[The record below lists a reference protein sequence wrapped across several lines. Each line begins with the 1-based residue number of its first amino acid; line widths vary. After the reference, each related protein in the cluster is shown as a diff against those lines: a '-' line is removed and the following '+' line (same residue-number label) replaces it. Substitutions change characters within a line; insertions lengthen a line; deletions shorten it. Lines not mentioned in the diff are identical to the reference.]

1 MFSFWADIVKK
12 QFKCG
17 RDALFHAPH
26 KMLLLQ
32 CAFSRKKGQ
41 SPPKIG
47 ADIRRKDGGTSG
59 LYSPLNNNP
68 SLSSQTALL
77 RYAKLDSQNTQK
89 MGQ

>member
-1 MFSFWADIVKK
+1 MCFFTEKGAD
-12 QFKCG
+12 
-17 RDALFHAPH
+17 
-26 KMLLLQ
+26 
-32 CAFSRKKGQ
+32 
-41 SPPKIG
+41 PPQKIG
-47 ADIRRKDGGTSG
+47 ADIRRKDGGTRSG